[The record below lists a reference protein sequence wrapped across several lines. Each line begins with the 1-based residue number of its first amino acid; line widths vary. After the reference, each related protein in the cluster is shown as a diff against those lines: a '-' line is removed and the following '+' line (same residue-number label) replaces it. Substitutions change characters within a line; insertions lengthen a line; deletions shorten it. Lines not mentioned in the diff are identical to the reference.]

1 MPPDTGPHMSRRIRR
16 RPATAETGGTDADLE
31 QRALSDWGLD
41 PAQWRPV
48 GSFSAIRRRAIL
60 VWNLD
65 GATPAGD
72 VALRARRAYDRLGEL
87 GVTLAAA
94 ETARGIEVT
103 LPLSRLGIAL
113 RTLGEWMILPET
125 VCVTDVPADDLRRLR
140 REVATW
146 RGRVQLEIGKHQET
160 DPVAELRARIRLA

>member
-1 MPPDTGPHMSRRIRR
+1 MPRRLGR
-16 RPATAETGGTDADLE
+16 RPATAPPGGTDADLE
-31 QRALSDWGLD
+31 QRTLAAWGLD

-48 GSFSAIRRRAIL
+48 GTFSAVHRRAVL
-60 VWNLD
+60 VWSLD
-65 GATPAGD
+65 GAAPPGD

-103 LPLSRLGIAL
+103 LPLGRVGIAL

-125 VCVTDVPADDLRRLR
+125 VCVADVPADDLRRLR
-140 REVATW
+140 REIATW
-146 RGRVQLEIGKHQET
+146 RGRVQLEIGKHAEA
-160 DPVAELRARIRLA
+160 DMVSELRARIRLS